1 MSEKDAA
8 SGLVEFI
15 RACPSAF
22 HAAAEISRR
31 LDEAGFT
38 HLPEGGA
45 WCVEPGGRY
54 YTTRNN
60 SSVVALKVGSELD
73 SYHFQ
78 MAAAHGDSPSYKV
91 KTVPELEGPDGYLRL
106 DVEAYGGAL
115 DYTWFDRPLGL
126 AGRVLVREGS
136 RVESRLVHLDRDV
149 CLIPSVAIHFDR
161 TRGLSPQLNRAVDLV
176 PMLSAGALG
185 RGAFERM
192 VANEA
197 GVEPTDVLG
206 HDLYLVV
213 RNEPRVWGE
222 AGEFVSGGRLDD
234 LQCTYA
240 ALEAFLAAENEHD
253 VSVLACF
260 DNEEVGSGTKQGA
273 RSTLLADALRRTSAA
288 LGRSYDEHLRA
299 LAGSMLVSCDNAH
312 AVHPNHP
319 EGHDP
324 ANRCRI
330 NGGLAI
336 KEAANQH
343 YCTDAFSRAVILAI
357 LDRAGVPHQV
367 FANRS
372 DMAGGSTLGN
382 LSNAQVSVHA
392 IDVGLPQLA
401 MHSAY
406 ETAGARDTE
415 LGIAGLRAFFDTN
428 VVIDG
433 ANAADLR

>member
-1 MSEKDAA
+1 MTEKDAA
-8 SGLVEFI
+8 AGLVEFV

-22 HAAAEISRR
+22 HAAAEIARR
-31 LDEAGFT
+31 LDAAGFT
-38 HLPEGGA
+38 FLPEGGA
-45 WCVEPGGRY
+45 WRMEPGGRY

-161 TRGLSPQLNRAVDLV
+161 TRGLAPQLNRVVALV
-176 PMLSAGALG
+176 PMLFAGALG
-185 RGAFERM
+185 AGAFERM
-192 VANEA
+192 VADEA
-197 GVEPTDVLG
+197 LVDPSDVLG

-213 RNEPRVWGE
+213 NNEPRVWGE

-234 LQCTYA
+234 LQCAYA
-240 ALEAFLAAENEHD
+240 ALEAFLAAENPHD

-273 RSTLLADALRRTSAA
+273 RSTLLADTLRRTSAA

-324 ANRCRI
+324 VNRCRI

-343 YCTDAFSRAVILAI
+343 YCTDAFSRAVFAGLCE
-357 LDRAGVPHQV
+357 RAGVPVQTY
-367 FANRS
+367 ANRS

-382 LSNAQVSVHA
+382 LSNVQASMHA
-392 IDVGLPQLA
+392 VDVGCAQLA

-406 ETAGARDTE
+406 ETAGVRDVMLAE
-415 LGIAGLRAFFDTN
+415 RALSAFY
-428 VVIDG
+428 G
-433 ANAADLR
+433 ADLHIDAARAACW